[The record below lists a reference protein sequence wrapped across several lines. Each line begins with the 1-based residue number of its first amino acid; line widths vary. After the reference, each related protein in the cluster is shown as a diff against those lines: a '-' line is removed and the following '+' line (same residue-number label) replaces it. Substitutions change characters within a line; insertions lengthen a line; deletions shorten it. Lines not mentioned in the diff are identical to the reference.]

1 VIEPRLRVNVKVTS
15 PTASGGRTCHR
26 PECQDREKRDGRHTD
41 SNKCQR
47 TSGTGRPDRRAA
59 RKAWNCAGRQAM
71 QCGLPGGHSR
81 ARSPCDQTAAM
92 RCTARLRAAQPS
104 NAGYLSGST
113 AWAATAVP
121 DLTCFSC
128 VQLNAQ
134 VLLPICKD
142 NRMIS
147 IRQLTFEK
155 SIFVFATRL
164 KMQVKGISDS
174 RIGNSVKNAGRPYV
188 SVSES

>member
-1 VIEPRLRVNVKVTS
+1 MPRSRETRR
-15 PTASGGRTCHR
+15 TAYRQQQVPAH
-26 PECQDREKRDGRHTD
+26 KR
-41 SNKCQR
+41 N
-47 TSGTGRPDRRAA
+47 RAA
-59 RKAWNCAGRQAM
+59 RSQYRPKSLEPCWPASDAVWFTWK
-71 QCGLPGGHSR
+71 HSR

-155 SIFVFATRL
+155 SILVFATRL
-164 KMQVKGISDS
+164 KCRS
-174 RIGNSVKNAGRPYV
+174 RELATAELATVSKTPDDLMYQFQNLEIG
-188 SVSES
+188 